1 MSPALTGESCMIWRL
16 ADDPAEL
23 GHAREVVRK
32 ALVGWALS
40 EYAELAELVV
50 TELATNAL
58 RHGAGPIDISLSF
71 TGNELRTAVHD
82 HGVGRPVRR
91 PQRRPLLHAGSGPL
105 TLPVRSAD
113 TVSCHGMPKTGMT
126 GWAWRRVWRVYRWFA
141 TANRPLAG
149 GLHGGGESGPTGGLG
164 SSRRTRRCLSIVES
178 RLMALGLGGVA
189 VAVAAVTSAQAVG
202 AQPAAR
208 AVTVAAGAQDN
219 SRAVPPMLPP
229 LRASSWRKSGG
240 PRRSSG
246 RRCPTASRR
255 ARVTRRGDECLRGRG
270 LRPVVTCGQA
280 MPRANVAAAFT
291 PSGHRVSGSGRKQRR
306 RT

>member
-91 PQRRPLLHAGSGPL
+91 R
-105 TLPVRSAD
+105 TTAD
-113 TVSCHGMPKTGMT
+113 
-126 GWAWRRVWRVYRWFA
+126 
-141 TANRPLAG
+141 
-149 GLHGGGESGPTGGLG
+149 
-164 SSRRTRRCLSIVES
+164 
-178 RLMALGLGGVA
+178 
-189 VAVAAVTSAQAVG
+189 
-202 AQPAAR
+202 
-208 AVTVAAGAQDN
+208 
-219 SRAVPPMLPP
+219 
-229 LRASSWRKSGG
+229 
-240 PRRSSG
+240 
-246 RRCPTASRR
+246 
-255 ARVTRRGDECLRGRG
+255 DEQGRG
-270 LRPVVTCGQA
+270 LELLDGLIDLNGGVRGVIADTDGPGKTVSVALSLDSNQA
-280 MPRANVAAAFT
+280 GT
-291 PSGHRVSGSGRKQRR
+291 D
-306 RT
+306 